1 LGREGESLQS
11 FEINVDLQSLTHTRF
26 GWMEMKITQGGEV
39 RMRGRRREERGGGPK
54 VKGE

>member
-39 RMRGRRREERGGGPK
+39 RMRGRRQEERGGGPK